1 MENYSNLFK
10 SREEIEEE
18 IEEIKEELLHFN
30 TENAEIFS
38 QQISQIQDRKKV
50 QEIKK
55 ILGNAKSLYN
65 LIRLFGHFELL
76 DKIDFKKLITLYRE
90 TDNHLQL
97 LNTKEALENNVDNT
111 NLLNVALEDIIFHF
125 TKISEEE
132 LILADELKSI
142 LRKTRETLASNFDKK
157 DTEFITL
164 YDDLKRLFNMK
175 NLNEVTQDE
184 MKKNI
189 GSLMKIY
196 KKIKELNR
204 LNNLLKEKYNSD
216 PKYARIHKR
225 IVEKGNISKIE
236 SQIFEALQSVKENAD
251 KQVLQN
257 HKLLNN
263 EGYFKKQ
270 MMKLV
275 INQFH
280 NKSKIKLNAESSKY
294 INNLV
299 VQEYMNEF
307 YGRAI

>member
-1 MENYSNLFK
+1 
-10 SREEIEEE
+10 
-18 IEEIKEELLHFN
+18 
-30 TENAEIFS
+30 
-38 QQISQIQDRKKV
+38 
-50 QEIKK
+50 
-55 ILGNAKSLYN
+55 
-65 LIRLFGHFELL
+65 
-76 DKIDFKKLITLYRE
+76 
-90 TDNHLQL
+90 
-97 LNTKEALENNVDNT
+97 
-111 NLLNVALEDIIFHF
+111 
-125 TKISEEE
+125 
-132 LILADELKSI
+132 
-142 LRKTRETLASNFDKK
+142 
-157 DTEFITL
+157 
-164 YDDLKRLFNMK
+164 MK

-236 SQIFEALQSVKENAD
+236 SQILEALQRVKENAD

-280 NKSKIKLNAESSKY
+280 NESKIKLNAESSKY